1 MSWIKREKRTPKPNW
16 NAIRQVNIGF
26 FKYNVKLN
34 LNKLRITLRN
44 TLISIWEYVIPIW
57 KISGLFKKI
66 KSKKDLENFI
76 QERSAHV
83 TQTTLY
89 GYLKTRIGVKYIAM
103 MEDEK
108 FLKSINIA
116 KWNIYMV
123 ALADCAFYVFS
134 YLIVEKNL
142 KVNDCK
148 EVFLSIIE
156 KEKNN
161 GLSDEIF
168 KNGKENFLQRLET
181 VNFNNYYLE
190 NPFKESGEALYYWS
204 PIADELKTLDKKIV
218 LNSIS
223 LKWGLMKDEFKK
235 ITKDLNFT

>member
-1 MSWIKREKRTPKPNW
+1 M
-16 NAIRQVNIGF
+16 
-26 FKYNVKLN
+26 KLN
-34 LNKLRITLRN
+34 LNKLRNTLRN
-44 TLISIWEYVIPIW
+44 TLINVWEYVIPIW

-123 ALADCAFYVFS
+123 ALADCSFYVFS

-161 GLSDEIF
+161 GLSEEIF
-168 KNGKENFLQRLET
+168 KNGKENFLKRLET

>member
-1 MSWIKREKRTPKPNW
+1 M
-16 NAIRQVNIGF
+16 
-26 FKYNVKLN
+26 KLN

-44 TLISIWEYVIPIW
+44 TLISVWEYVIPIW

-103 MEDEK
+103 MEDEV

-123 ALADCAFYVFS
+123 ALADCTFYVFS
-134 YLIVEKNL
+134 YLISEKNL
-142 KVNDCK
+142 KENDCK
-148 EVFLSIIE
+148 EIFLKIIE
-156 KEKNN
+156 NEKKN

-168 KNGKENFLQRLET
+168 DRGKKNFLERLQIT
-181 VNFNNYYLE
+181 NFNNYYL
-190 NPFKESGEALYYWS
+190 NDPFKESGEALYYWS
-204 PIADELKTLDKKIV
+204 PIADELKTLDRKIV

-223 LKWGLMKDEFKK
+223 LKWGLMKEEFKK
-235 ITKDLNFT
+235 ITKDLNFN

>member
-1 MSWIKREKRTPKPNW
+1 M
-16 NAIRQVNIGF
+16 
-26 FKYNVKLN
+26 KLN
-34 LNKLRITLRN
+34 LDKLRNTLRN
-44 TLISIWEYVIPIW
+44 TLISVWEYVIPIW
-57 KISGLFKKI
+57 KISGLFKSI

-103 MEDEK
+103 MEDER

-116 KWNIYMV
+116 KWNIYVV
-123 ALADCAFYVFS
+123 ALADCALYVFS
-134 YLIVEKNL
+134 YLISEKNL
-142 KVNDCK
+142 KANDCK
-148 EVFLSIIE
+148 EIFLNIIE
-156 KEKNN
+156 KEKSN
-161 GLSDEIF
+161 GLSDEIYESA
-168 KNGKENFLQRLET
+168 KKNFLQRIEK
-181 VNFNNYYLE
+181 VNFHKYYLE
-190 NPFKESGEALYYWS
+190 DPFKESGEALYYWS

-235 ITKDLNFT
+235 LTKDLNFN

>member
-1 MSWIKREKRTPKPNW
+1 M
-16 NAIRQVNIGF
+16 
-26 FKYNVKLN
+26 KLN
-34 LNKLRITLRN
+34 LDKLRITLRN
-44 TLISIWEYVIPIW
+44 TLISVWEYVIPIW
-57 KISGLFKKI
+57 KISGLFKSI
-66 KSKKDLENFI
+66 KSQKDLENFI

-103 MEDEK
+103 MEDEV

-134 YLIVEKNL
+134 YLINEKGL
-142 KVNDCK
+142 KENDCK
-148 EVFLSIIE
+148 KIFLNILE
-156 KEKNN
+156 KEKQN
-161 GLSDEIF
+161 GLDEETYS
-168 KNGKENFLQRLET
+168 NGKKNFLKRIER
-181 VNFNNYYLE
+181 VNFNDYHLDE
-190 NPFKESGEALYYWS
+190 PFKESGEALYYWS

-223 LKWGLMKDEFKK
+223 LKWGLVKDEFKK
-235 ITKDLNFT
+235 ITKDLKFD

>member
-16 NAIRQVNIGF
+16 NAIRQVNKGF

-44 TLISIWEYVIPIW
+44 TLISVWEYVIPIW

-89 GYLKTRIGVKYIAM
+89 GYLKTRIGVKYVAM
-103 MEDEK
+103 MEDER

-156 KEKNN
+156 KEKKN
-161 GLSDEIF
+161 GLSEEIY
-168 KNGKENFLQRLET
+168 KNGKEKFLKRLET

-204 PIADELKTLDKKIV
+204 PIADELKNLDKKIV

>member
-1 MSWIKREKRTPKPNW
+1 MSWIKREKRTSKPIW
-16 NAIRQVNIGF
+16 NAIIQANKGL

-34 LNKLRITLRN
+34 LNKLRNTLRT
-44 TLISIWEYVIPIW
+44 TLISVWEYVIPIW
-57 KISGLFKKI
+57 KISGLFKSI

-103 MEDEK
+103 MEDER
-108 FLKSINIA
+108 FLKSINLA

-134 YLIVEKNL
+134 YLISEKNL
-142 KVNDCK
+142 KDNDCK
-148 EVFLSIIE
+148 EIFLNILE
-156 KEKNN
+156 NEKNN

-168 KNGKENFLQRLET
+168 ERGKKNFLERLDK
-181 VNFNNYYLE
+181 VNFLNYLRKKY
-190 NPFKESGEALYYWS
+190 SYCWGAYWLWV
-204 PIADELKTLDKKIV
+204 ELKEKKGPQNQIEM
-218 LNSIS
+218 L
-223 LKWGLMKDEFKK
+223 
-235 ITKDLNFT
+235 

>member
-1 MSWIKREKRTPKPNW
+1 M
-16 NAIRQVNIGF
+16 
-26 FKYNVKLN
+26 KLN
-34 LNKLRITLRN
+34 LDKLRN
-44 TLISIWEYVIPIW
+44 TLRTTLISVWEYVIPIW
-57 KISGLFKKI
+57 KISGLFKSI

-103 MEDEK
+103 MEDER

-134 YLIVEKNL
+134 YLISEKNL
-142 KVNDCK
+142 KENDC
-148 EVFLSIIE
+148 EEIFLRILEDE
-156 KEKNN
+156 KQN
-161 GLSDEIF
+161 GLSDEIYES
-168 KNGKENFLQRLET
+168 GKRNFLKRIIT
-181 VNFNNYYLE
+181 VNFSNYHL
-190 NPFKESGEALYYWS
+190 NDPFKQSGEALYYWS
-204 PIADELKTLDKKIV
+204 PIADELKSLDKKIV
-218 LNSIS
+218 LNSIH

-235 ITKDLNFT
+235 LTKNLKFN